1 MKILVIGGGIS
12 SEREVSLRSSK
23 AVYDALVA
31 TGQEAFLYDWD
42 GSEKWLV
49 EHAGSYDQAFP
60 ILHGEGGEDGVIQG
74 ILEKIG
80 IRYLGTDQAH
90 SKLCIDK
97 QQTREILTDHT
108 ITVPFGE
115 VVTYDQYKEHPL
127 YRKPHVLKPVDGGSS
142 IDTYIF
148 PDYTVRDEKA
158 VQDSFQK
165 MSEYLLEEYIEGIE
179 ATVPILEG
187 YDMPVIEIIPP
198 ENGLFDYV
206 NKYNGKTAELCP
218 PKNIDKKVQDQMK
231 QLAQSVHSIMGCRH
245 LSRTDMILSKGK
257 IYVLEVNTMPGLT
270 AQSLFPLS
278 AKTMGLEFERL
289 VEVLS
294 QIVGGDQNEK

>member
-12 SEREVSLRSSK
+12 SERDVSLRSSK
-23 AVYDALVA
+23 AVYDALLS
-31 TGQEAFLYDWD
+31 TGHDAFLYDWD

-49 EHAGSYDQAFP
+49 ENAGSYDQAFP

-97 QQTREILTDHT
+97 QQTREILTNHA
-108 ITVPFGE
+108 ITVPVGE
-115 VVTYDQYKEHPL
+115 VVTYDQYNAHSL

-148 PDYTVRDEKA
+148 PDYTVRDDKA

-165 MSEYLLEEYIEGIE
+165 MSEYLLEEYIEGVE
-179 ATVPILEG
+179 ATVPILDG

-198 ENGLFDYV
+198 ENGLFDYE

-218 PKNIDKKVQDQMK
+218 PKNIDELTQAKMK
-231 QLAQSVHSIMGCRH
+231 DLAQSVHNIMGCRH
-245 LSRTDMILSKGK
+245 LSRTDMILSNGK

-278 AKTMGLEFERL
+278 AKTMGLDFESL
-289 VEVLS
+289 VEKMS
-294 QIVGGDQNEK
+294 QIVGGVQREK